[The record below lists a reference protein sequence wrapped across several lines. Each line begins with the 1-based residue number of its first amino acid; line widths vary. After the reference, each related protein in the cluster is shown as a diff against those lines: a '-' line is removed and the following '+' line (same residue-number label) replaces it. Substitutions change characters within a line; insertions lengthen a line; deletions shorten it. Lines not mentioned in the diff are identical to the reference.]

1 MASRK
6 KRPPYVP
13 TRPAWMGP
21 RRPVVGIFGIGRDFP
36 LTTKELAEMQK
47 RQRMFWPMF
56 GDDRTDPLADLRPV
70 T

>member
-21 RRPVVGIFGIGRDFP
+21 RRPVAGIFGSGRDFP
-36 LTTKELAEMQK
+36 ITTKELATLK
-47 RQRMFWPMF
+47 NRQLVLFPTERTHDNLPM
-56 GDDRTDPLADLRPV
+56 L
-70 T
+70 

>member
-21 RRPVVGIFGIGRDFP
+21 RRPVVGIFGPGRDFP
-36 LTTKELAEMQK
+36 LTTKELATLQK
-47 RQRMFWPMF
+47 RQLVLFPEARQ
-56 GDDRTDPLADLRPV
+56 
-70 T
+70 